1 MTRVKICGITTEK
14 DRDLA
19 VAAGADALGFTVEV
33 PVDTPREITPQTA
46 ADLIDGVPPFVTTV
60 LVTMAETSSD
70 IIELLDHTRADAA
83 QIHGDHPPDT
93 VTEIRTASGRRV
105 IKAVDAADPDATAH
119 AAAADALLV
128 DSTRAGGAG
137 GTGDTHDWN
146 RTRSLREG
154 IDIPV
159 ILAGGL
165 TPENV
170 ARAVRTVEPYG
181 VDVASGVEHTGGRK
195 DPDAVRSFV
204 ANATAPPEA
213 THQ

>member
-1 MTRVKICGITTEK
+1 MTRVKICGITTEA

-19 VAAGADALGFTVEV
+19 ITAGADALGFTVDV

-60 LVTMAETSSD
+60 LVTMAETQTD
-70 IIELLDHTRADAA
+70 IIELLDDTHADAA
-83 QIHGDHPPDT
+83 QIHGDHPPDA
-93 VTEIRTASGRRV
+93 VTEIRTASGRQV
-105 IKAVDAADPDATAH
+105 IKAVDTADEDAGAH
-119 AAAADALLV
+119 AATADALLV

-137 GTGDTHDWN
+137 GTGDTHDWT
-146 RTRSLREG
+146 RTRSLRES
-154 IDIPV
+154 IDTPV

-170 ARAVRTVEPYG
+170 TAAVQAVAPYG

-204 ANATAPPEA
+204 TNATAPPEA
-213 THQ
+213 MRR

>member
-1 MTRVKICGITTEK
+1 MTRVKICGITTEA

-19 VAAGADALGFTVEV
+19 ITAGADALGFTVDV
-33 PVDTPREITPQTA
+33 PVDTPREITPTAA

-60 LVTMAETSSD
+60 IVTMPETPGD
-70 IIELLDHTRADAA
+70 AIELLDRTRADAV
-83 QIHGDHPPDT
+83 QIHGDHPPDA
-93 VTEIRTASGRRV
+93 VTEIRAATGRRV
-105 IKAVDAADPDATAH
+105 IKAVDAADSTASAH
-119 AAAADALLV
+119 AATADAILV

-146 RTRSLREG
+146 RTRSLRET
-154 IDIPV
+154 IDTPV

-170 ARAVRTVEPYG
+170 AAAIRTVHPFG

-204 ANATAPPEA
+204 ANATVPPEA